1 MAPRKENFIE
11 GEYYHLY
18 NRGVEKINIFLDDS
32 DFKKFKYLLYI
43 CNTKKS
49 IVLRDLSEN
58 FERGEPIVD
67 VGAFCIMKNHFHIL
81 LKEKIDGGITLFMR
95 KLMTAYSMYF
105 NKKNKR
111 TGKLWQGV
119 FKSKHIDSDNYLKY
133 TFSYIHLN
141 PAKYIDKNWKEN
153 SKKDAKKIFDFVF
166 NYKYSSLQI
175 YSKVAK
181 GYDLRVLNMV
191 SFPSYFKNP
200 EEHKKELLEWLHYN
214 P

>member
-1 MAPRKENFIE
+1 
-11 GEYYHLY
+11 
-18 NRGVEKINIFLDDS
+18 
-32 DFKKFKYLLYI
+32 
-43 CNTKKS
+43 
-49 IVLRDLSEN
+49 
-58 FERGEPIVD
+58 
-67 VGAFCIMKNHFHIL
+67 
-81 LKEKIDGGITLFMR
+81 
-95 KLMTAYSMYF
+95 MYF
-105 NKKNKR
+105 NKKKKR